1 MLKIEKIKTPK
12 YLIALLFV
20 LLEVALFPLIQ
31 FTPGGE
37 SAAWS
42 YVAIVLVFVAAI
54 LSFRGLDAT
63 TLIMVGLAS
72 TLVADY
78 FLVLDGEKLLEGVIA
93 FIFTQAAY
101 FAYLFL
107 TETQRC
113 LRIANVTSRI
123 GVSLV
128 LVIAAFVVLGEDTD
142 ALAIASVIYYANL
155 VLNTVFAFL
164 RGRAERVFAIGLVLF
179 CMCDLCIGLEVLFS
193 SYLDSNAFSFFYGA
207 HLNLPWVFYQP
218 SQVLI
223 ALSLYLRKRK

>member
-1 MLKIEKIKTPK
+1 MFKIEKFKTPK

-54 LSFRGLDAT
+54 LSFSGPDAT
-63 TLIMVGLAS
+63 TLINVGLAS
-72 TLVADY
+72 TLVADD

-101 FAYLFL
+101 FAYIFL